1 MKESFEKEQEELEK
15 SINEAKKLLEQM
27 CINQCEINTLVREA
41 ETEEEHKSNLKLTE
55 YENKINEKWE
65 KYEKNKDSTIMLI
78 GSTGCGKSS
87 LINNILG
94 TEVAEVS
101 YTDSITRDF
110 KIYTGKDF
118 NVPLNL
124 IDSRGYELKDK
135 VDDYFQSLKS
145 EIGNLNENGINVDL
159 VWYCISLGKRRIE
172 DFDIK
177 LLHKIISE
185 NLFKSGVC
193 IVITQCDHDTEDGE
207 IFKKLEKVLTEE
219 FTLPIFQVSNDPEV
233 QADRGKLISWSTKEI
248 GNMELINKFM
258 EKERTE
264 LLLKKLEVEDSLK
277 KYTAMAAGVGATP
290 IPFSDAA
297 LLIPIQMTMITSII
311 KKYGLKNFATI
322 SKAVVSDIIIGN
334 IGKSVAG
341 GLFKLIPGV
350 GTILGGVISAGVASA
365 ITYGLGKA
373 TSEICYNSCLKINE
387 GKNVDLNE
395 IFNDEEQLNEET
407 KKFSKEYKK

>member
-135 VDDYFQSLKS
+135 VDDYFQNLEK
-145 EIGNLNENGINVDL
+145 EIKKFNKNGINVDL
-159 VWYCISLGKRRIE
+159 IWYCISLGKKRIE

-177 LLHKIISE
+177 LLKKIISIDS
-185 NLFKSGVC
+185 FKSKVC
-193 IVITQCDHDTEDGE
+193 IVITQCDYDTEDGQ
-207 IFKKLEKVLTEE
+207 IFKKLEKILNEE
-219 FTLPIFQVSNDPEV
+219 FTLPIFQVSNDPEI
-233 QADRGKLISWSTKEI
+233 QADRRKLISWSTKQI
-248 GNMELINKFM
+248 GNTELINIFI
-258 EKERTE
+258 EKEKKDLQE
-264 LLLKKLEVEDSLK
+264 KKLEIEDYLK
-277 KYTAMAAGVGATP
+277 KYITMAAGVGATP

-341 GLFKLIPGV
+341 GLFKMIPGV
-350 GTILGGVISAGVASA
+350 GTILGGVINAGVASA

-373 TSEICYNSCLKINE
+373 TSEICYNSCLKIIE

-395 IFNDEEQLNEET
+395 ILNDETQLNKET

>member
-1 MKESFEKEQEELEK
+1 MEEDLEKEMEELEK
-15 SINEAKKLLEQM
+15 LIDELKK
-27 CINQCEINTLVREA
+27 N
-41 ETEEEHKSNLKLTE
+41 SKLME
-55 YENKINEKWE
+55 YEKKINKNWE
-65 KYEKNKDSTIMLI
+65 NFKKNKNSIIMLI
-78 GSTGCGKSS
+78 GNTGCGKSS
-87 LINNILG
+87 LINNIFG

-101 YTDSITRDF
+101 YTESTTKDF

-135 VDDYFQSLKS
+135 VENYFQNLKN
-145 EIGNLNENGINVDL
+145 EIEKLNKDGINVDL
-159 VWYCISLGKRRIE
+159 IWYCISLGKKRVE

-177 LLHKIISE
+177 LLHKILST
-185 NLFKSGVC
+185 NLSKSGVC

-207 IFKKLEKVLTEE
+207 NFKKMKKALDEE
-219 FTLPIFQVSNDPEV
+219 FTLSIFQVSNDPEV

-248 GNMELINKFM
+248 GNAELIDKFM

-264 LLLKKLEVEDSLK
+264 LLLKKWEVEDSLK
-277 KYTAMAAGVGATP
+277 KYTAMAAAVGATP

-297 LLIPIQMTMITSII
+297 LLIPIQMTMVTSII

-322 SKAVVSDIIIGN
+322 SKAVISDIIIGN

-373 TSEICYNSCLKINE
+373 TSEICYNSCLKIIE
-387 GKNVDLNE
+387 GKNVDLSE
-395 IFNDEEQLNEET
+395 IFNDEELLNEET
-407 KKFSKEYKK
+407 KKFSKQYKK